1 MLTATKKIFP
11 LLVLMAGLQ
20 LPRPALAQNQPQN
33 QEQQVTKTTWTL
45 QECVEHALKNNLRI
59 KQTQLDAR
67 LTNINL
73 KGSQANMLPSVNG
86 STNYGFNFGRSIDPT
101 ENTFINQQIQSA
113 SFSVSAS
120 VPIFNGFQIQNTI
133 KQNRINKEA
142 AETDILTA
150 QNDIALNVAA
160 AYLQIIF
167 SDALLENARVQLSSS
182 QQQAERTQKLFRAGS
197 VAGSNVLE
205 IEAQVATDELAII
218 NAQNQKDI
226 AELNLMQLLDLK
238 KVTDFEVVRPDIK
251 DPGQEIINFDPEEI
265 YGLAQQNMP
274 QVRSAELRV
283 NSALKGIDI
292 SKGAYLPR
300 LAIGGNLN
308 TQYSSA
314 RSLFLG
320 TNTFVPQPLG
330 FTDAAGT
337 QPFLVYVPGRVSQ
350 KYPFLDQLT
359 DNQGKSLFLSLNIPI
374 LNGLQVRNNV
384 ARSVLNHESA
394 VLNTEIVR
402 NQLRQNIQQ
411 AYADALAAQKKFT
424 ATRRQL
430 EALEQTFKNAE
441 IRFNNGVLNPTE
453 FNVARNNF
461 IRAQTDLIQA
471 KYDYTFRLKV
481 LDFYQ
486 GKPLSL

>member
-1 MLTATKKIFP
+1 MFIATKKIFP
-11 LLVLMAGLQ
+11 LWLLSAGLLFTQ
-20 LPRPALAQNQPQN
+20 PVLAQNQTQA
-33 QEQQVTKTTWTL
+33 QTQQVTKTIWTL
-45 QECVEHALKNNLRI
+45 PECVEYALKNNLQV
-59 KQTQLDAR
+59 KQRQLDAR

-73 KGSQANMLPSVNG
+73 KEARSNMLPTLNG

-101 ENTFINQQIQSA
+101 ENTFTTQQIQSA
-113 SFSVSAS
+113 NFSVSS
-120 VPIFNGFQIQNTI
+120 SIPLFNGFQIQNTI
-133 KQNRINKEA
+133 KQSRLNKEA
-142 AETDILTA
+142 AETDITTA
-150 QNDIALNVAA
+150 QNNLILDVVA
-160 AYLQIIF
+160 AYLQIIY
-167 SDALLENARVQLSSS
+167 SDALLENAKVQLSSS

-205 IEAQVATDELAII
+205 IQSQVATDELAII

-226 AELNLMQLLDLK
+226 AELSLMQLLDLK
-238 KVTDFEVVRPDIK
+238 KVSDFEVVKPDIK
-251 DPGQEIINFDPEEI
+251 DPGQEIINFDPEEV
-265 YGLAQQNMP
+265 YGIAQQNMP
-274 QVRSAELRV
+274 EVRSAELRV

-292 SKGAYLPR
+292 SRGAYFPR
-300 LAIGGNLN
+300 LALGGNLN

-314 RSLFLG
+314 RTLFLG
-320 TNTFVPQPLG
+320 TNTYVPQPLG
-330 FTDAAGT
+330 FSDAAGT
-337 QPFLVYVPGRVSQ
+337 QPLLVYVPGRISQ

-359 DNQGKSLFLSLNIPI
+359 DNQGKSLFLSLSIPI
-374 LNGLQVRNNV
+374 LNGLQTRNSV
-384 ARSVLNHESA
+384 ARAVLNHENA

-424 ATRRQL
+424 ATSRQL

-471 KYDYTFRLKV
+471 KYDYTFKLKV

-486 GKPLSL
+486 GKSLSL

>member
-1 MLTATKKIFP
+1 
-11 LLVLMAGLQ
+11 
-20 LPRPALAQNQPQN
+20 
-33 QEQQVTKTTWTL
+33 
-45 QECVEHALKNNLRI
+45 
-59 KQTQLDAR
+59 
-67 LTNINL
+67 
-73 KGSQANMLPSVNG
+73 
-86 STNYGFNFGRSIDPT
+86 GRSIDPT
-101 ENTFINQQIQSA
+101 ENTFINQQIRSA
-113 SFSVSAS
+113 NFSVSSS
-120 VPIFNGFQIQNTI
+120 VPLFNGFQIQNSI
-133 KQNRINKEA
+133 KKSRLDKEV
-142 AETDILTA
+142 AETDITTIK
-150 QNDIALNVAA
+150 NDIVLNVVA

-167 SDALLENARVQLSSS
+167 SDALLENARLQLNSS

-205 IEAQVATDELAII
+205 IDAQVATDELAII

-226 AELNLMQLLDLK
+226 AELNLIQLLDLK
-238 KVTDFEVVRPDIK
+238 KVTDFEVVKPEIK
-251 DPGQEIINFDPEEI
+251 DPGQEIISFAPEEVYEI
-265 YGLAQQNMP
+265 AQQNMP
-274 QVRSAELRV
+274 EVRSADLRV
-283 NSALKGIDI
+283 KSALKGIEI
-292 SKGAYLPR
+292 SRGSYFPR
-300 LAIGGNLN
+300 LALGGSLN

-314 RSLFLG
+314 RTMFVG

-330 FTDAAGT
+330 FSDAAGT
-337 QPFLVYVPGRVSQ
+337 QPFFVYVPGRVSE
-350 KYPFLDQLT
+350 KYSFMDQLT
-359 DNQGKSLFLSLNIPI
+359 DNQGKGLFVSLNIPI

-384 ARSVLNHESA
+384 ARSVLSHQSA

-402 NQLRQNIQQ
+402 NQLRQTIQQ

-430 EALEQTFKNAE
+430 NALEQTYKNAE

-471 KYDYTFRLKV
+471 RYDYTFKLKV

>member
-1 MLTATKKIFP
+1 MYTATQKIFP
-11 LLVLMAGLQ
+11 LLVLMASLHLAQ
-20 LPRPALAQNQPQN
+20 PAGAQNQPQK

-45 QECVEHALKNNLRI
+45 PECIDYALKNNLQV
-59 KQTQLDAR
+59 KQRNLDAK
-67 LTNINL
+67 LTQINL
-73 KGSQANMLPSVNG
+73 KEAQANMLPSLNG

-101 ENTFINQQIQSA
+101 ENTFTTQQIQSA
-113 SFSVSAS
+113 NFSVSSS
-120 VPIFNGFQIQNTI
+120 VPLFNGFQIQNTI
-133 KQNRINKEA
+133 KQSRINKEA
-142 AETDILTA
+142 AETDIATA
-150 QNDIALNVAA
+150 KNNLVLDVVA
-160 AYLQIIF
+160 AYLQIIY

-205 IEAQVATDELAII
+205 IQSQVATDELAII

-226 AELNLMQLLDLK
+226 AELSLVQLLDLK

-251 DPGQEIINFDPEEI
+251 DPGQEIINFDPEEV

-292 SKGAYLPR
+292 SRGAYFPR
-300 LAIGGNLN
+300 LALGGNLN

-320 TNTFVPQPLG
+320 TNTYVAQPLG
-330 FTDAAGT
+330 FSDAAGT
-337 QPFLVYVPGRVSQ
+337 QPFFVYVPGRVSQ

-384 ARSVLNHESA
+384 ARAVLNHESA

-424 ATRRQL
+424 ATNRQL

-461 IRAQTDLIQA
+461 IRAQTDIIQA
-471 KYDYTFRLKV
+471 KYDYTFKLKV